1 MKEIENLRKRCLFS
15 DNFDR
20 FKYETDIQINEIK
33 RKEQALRQLHE
44 HLQEQVN
51 TLGEL
56 NSKKADSERLWEL
69 KEELNNYT
77 TLELFGKAEKNIL
90 ERSTIV

>member
-1 MKEIENLRKRCLFS
+1 M
-15 DNFDR
+15 
-20 FKYETDIQINEIK
+20 
-33 RKEQALRQLHE
+33 
-44 HLQEQVN
+44 
-51 TLGEL
+51 

-90 ERSTIV
+90 ERSTIAQLDEVKEQIHSKF